1 MSQPTPFTLSQRFSQ
16 LVGRKVTFVQTTL
29 SVDIK
34 PKQIYGIYNVLP
46 QEVPIVVKAD
56 LPLLGS
62 FAGALVGFPDNVV
75 KEHLKVTPMEEL
87 LRDAIYEV
95 LNIASAAVTAEGRA
109 VFTKMVSDPAYI
121 DGMAA
126 AMFKKPDHRSYF
138 NVSIDGYQGGKFN
151 IFSAFVPPNNARN
164 PFKAPI

>member
-1 MSQPTPFTLSQRFSQ
+1 MSEPTPFTLSQRFSQ

-29 SVDIK
+29 TLDNKIK
-34 PKQIYGIYNVLP
+34 QLYGIYNVLP
-46 QEVPIVVKAD
+46 QETAIVVKAD

-75 KEHLKVTPMEEL
+75 KEHLRVNPMEEL

-95 LNIASAAVTAEGRA
+95 LNIASAAISHEGRA

-121 DGMAA
+121 DGAA
-126 AMFKKPDHRSYF
+126 GLVFKKPGHRSYF
-138 NVSIDGYQGGKFN
+138 NVLIDGYQGGKFS
-151 IFSAFVPPNNARN
+151 IFSALSTPSPERN